1 MSLIGPSRH
10 LMRGSAMSGVEV
22 KADWKRWVHS
32 VENDPKSDI

>member
-22 KADWKRWVHS
+22 KADSKAMGAFGR
-32 VENDPKSDI
+32 K